1 MSLVNTMDLNRFETA
16 PELASQSSYSAM
28 KLHRKCPQAFT
39 YRYILGLEE
48 ESDEPTP
55 YKTLG
60 TWWAVLRAVE
70 SLTRGREGETLVFV
84 PESLSDAGEGFDFN
98 PKTAEVAEVFEGSE
112 RRWKSMSADE
122 RDAFTQALG
131 DTLPERLRSMYDM
144 WNAANRNR
152 FEREAPLGAEVY
164 WERELPRPES
174 DARWSLVNAKKV
186 PTMKLIGYVDEV
198 YFDRERGMVV
208 VRDHKSMKDLSRGNS
223 ALDDLMDSQLM
234 LYAWGITPLFKEK
247 GLQPPRAVGYDRVRS
262 VAPKEPVLTASGGLS
277 KSVTAYDLDTYKRWA
292 MKDTRPTDEEL
303 WEMVPDGSEADRLAD
318 FDQLAEQRDKLKPG
332 RMWGKFGEY
341 YVSGAKKGQ
350 PKFGIYELD
359 PKVLENLSTP
369 AEKARWVARTLTPV
383 NRHMLEA
390 HLRTAVDSALDIFET
405 SKRVQE
411 TGAAARNLDRVG
423 CSWCEFAPLCQAQL
437 VGGPRGEYELEAYGL
452 RQREKK

>member
-1 MSLVNTMDLNRFETA
+1 MSLVNMMDLNRFETE
-16 PELASQSSYSAM
+16 PERASQSSYSAM

-39 YRYILGLEE
+39 YRYIFGLEE

-55 YKTLG
+55 YRTLG
-60 TWWAVLRAVE
+60 IWWSVLRAVE
-70 SLTRGREGETLVFV
+70 SLVRGRAAESLVFI
-84 PESLSDAGEGFDFN
+84 PEKLSDKGEGFEFD
-98 PKTAEVAEVFEGSE
+98 PHAAEVSDVFEGAE
-112 RRWKSMSADE
+112 RRWKGMSANE
-122 RDAFTQALG
+122 RDTFTQALG
-131 DTLPERLRSMYDM
+131 GTLPERLRNMFDL
-144 WNAANRNR
+144 WDEANRTR

-174 DARWSLVNAKKV
+174 DARWSLVDSEKV

-208 VRDHKSMKDLSRGNS
+208 VRDHKSAKDLSRGNS

-234 LYAWGITPLFKEK
+234 LYAWGITPLLKEN
-247 GLQPPRAVGYDRVRS
+247 GLQAPRAVGYDRVRS
-262 VAPKEPVLTASGGLS
+262 VAPKEPVLTAAGGLS
-277 KSVTAYDLDTYKRWA
+277 KSVTAYDLDTYRRWA
-292 MKDTRPTDEEL
+292 MTDTRPSDDDL
-303 WEMVPDGSEADRLAD
+303 WGMVPEGEDEARQEEFDRLA
-318 FDQLAEQRDKLKPG
+318 EHRDKLEPG
-332 RMWGKFGEY
+332 RMWGKFGEFY
-341 YVSGAKKGQ
+341 ASGAKKGQ

-405 SKRVQE
+405 TKRVQE
-411 TGAAARNLDRVG
+411 TGAAARNLDRMG
-423 CSWCEFAPLCQAQL
+423 CSFCEFAPLCQAQL
-437 VGGPRGEYELEAYGL
+437 IGGPRGEYELEAYGL
-452 RQREKK
+452 RQRETK